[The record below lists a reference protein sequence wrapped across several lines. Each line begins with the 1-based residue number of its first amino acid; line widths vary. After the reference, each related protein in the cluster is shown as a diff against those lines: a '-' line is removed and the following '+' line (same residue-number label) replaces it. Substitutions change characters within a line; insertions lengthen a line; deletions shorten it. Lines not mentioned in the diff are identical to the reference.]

1 MLVYEVCDTHQLA
14 AYYAVCADCCWAAT
28 VDLTLYIWNWPEWTK
43 TVKLE
48 VIEPVNNIKP
58 NVTAA
63 DLNNFAQVLR
73 KTRPQCLWLLA
84 CGLMLTKDTSHQ
96 TAGSFVKKKLQ
107 LWLRLACSGPLKQ
120 PCSFC
125 RVSFPSCFSQRPGQ
139 DEQKQRQVLL
149 KSKPL
154 NQFGCSDCGPSCQDC
169 GWMCFII
176 SDTKLLNVDGGKTT
190 FALSGNSSAVQC
202 RSTCPL
208 LGRFM

>member
-1 MLVYEVCDTHQLA
+1 MLVYEVCDAHQLA

-48 VIEPVNNIKP
+48 VIEPVNDIKP
-58 NVTAA
+58 IVTAA

-84 CGLMLTKDTSHQ
+84 CSLMLTKDTSHQ

-139 DEQKQRQVLL
+139 DEQQQRQVLL

-154 NQFGCSDCGPSCQDC
+154 NHLVVLTVVLPARIVDECALSSVIQSC
-169 GWMCFII
+169 WMWMGEKHLC
-176 SDTKLLNVDGGKTT
+176 TLWKLLCC
-190 FALSGNSSAVQC
+190 AV
-202 RSTCPL
+202 
-208 LGRFM
+208 